1 MRSSRSVFVQ
11 IHGSQGGDAAPPEKH
26 GAGTD
31 AGLHLAFAVL
41 SAGAAAFALGSG
53 ADAASVGLMAALCA
67 LPVLAAGIGALV
79 PGIGRDLLIAAWGV
93 ATAGLIASAGAG
105 GPMWI
110 AAPLA
115 PLAARLSAPSRP
127 VWDAAVVAAVAAAAG
142 GVAGWLGPL
151 AGGALVAAPWFAAAT
166 ALFALVML
174 GAAFSA
180 RPAPVAAPLVAAEA
194 PAPAKP
200 VAAAEPLLQP
210 PPTTTPTPMPD
221 VRLGLIDLGHEARL
235 LLDPDGL
242 VTASAGPVATRL
254 GTLIGAGQS
263 PGEALQSDADRSAL
277 ADLLAEARAG
287 RDATGVVRLAAPA
300 GRRVELTASPVPGGT
315 GLVVRDVEAA
325 VAAAETAQARLADR
339 TRWIGE
345 LGHEMRTPLNAII
358 GFSDT
363 MAQGLFGPL
372 PERYAEYPA
381 IINREGR
388 HLLELVNDTLDFA
401 RLESGRATLSLT
413 DVDVAAMAAQALD
426 GVRPA
431 AREAGV
437 ALSGPVLAG
446 EGTAIARGDA
456 RSIRQIITNLAM
468 NAVRYTPSGGSVSLR
483 LAADGDTVRI
493 EVEDTG
499 VGIPKDVLDTLGES
513 FTTGDAVPGRA
524 RGTGLGL
531 ALVRRLV
538 ALQGG
543 RLRIE
548 TAPGAGTLAEVRLP
562 AGGAGAAG

>member
-1 MRSSRSVFVQ
+1 MQ
-11 IHGSQGGDAAPPEKH
+11 IDGSQGGDAAPSEKL

-41 SAGAAAFALGSG
+41 SAGAAAFALGAG

-67 LPVLAAGIGALV
+67 LPVLAAGIAALA
-79 PGIGRDLLIAAWGV
+79 PAFGRDLVIAGWGV
-93 ATAGLIASAGAG
+93 AAAGLIAAAGAG

-115 PLAARLSAPSRP
+115 PLAARLAAPTRP
-127 VWDAAVVAAVAAAAG
+127 VWDAAFVAAVAAAAG

-174 GAAFSA
+174 GATF
-180 RPAPVAAPLVAAEA
+180 RVG
-194 PAPAKP
+194 PAPA
-200 VAAAEPLLQP
+200 AAAPAADAAPVPP
-210 PPTTTPTPMPD
+210 PPTVTEPAAPAEPPSAPPPLPPPLPQAD
-221 VRLGLIDLGHEARL
+221 PRLALIDLGEEARL
-235 LLDPDGL
+235 LLDADGA
-242 VTASAGPVATRL
+242 VAASAGPVATRL
-254 GTLIGAGQS
+254 GGYIGTGRS
-263 PGEALQSDADRSAL
+263 PGEALQSDADRETL
-277 ADLLAEARAG
+277 GRLLDEARAG
-287 RDATGVVRLAAPA
+287 RQADAVVRLAAPA
-300 GRRVELTASPVPGGT
+300 GRRVELAASPVAGGI

-325 VAAAETAQARLADR
+325 EAAAEAARTRLADR

-401 RLESGRATLSLT
+401 RLESGRATLTLG
-413 DVDVAAMAAQALD
+413 DVDLSAMAAEALD

-437 ALSGPVLAG
+437 ALAGPLATDGPV
-446 EGTAIARGDA
+446 IARGDA
-456 RSIRQIITNLAM
+456 RSVRQIITNLAM
-468 NAVRYTPSGGSVSLR
+468 NAVRYTPSGGSVSVR
-483 LAADGDTVRI
+483 LSSVDGAARI

-524 RGTGLGL
+524 KGTGLGL

-562 AGGAGAAG
+562 AA